1 MNVYDLDIGSNNWW
15 YASMYYLLCAEHM
28 LVACQSCCSSWVSS
42 LLQLSISNNIKHT
55 SDSRHLLLASELSHQ
70 SQKSVSYEDKVCL
83 VSFLIPQYCVHA
95 PYLVVGWD
103 QL

>member
-1 MNVYDLDIGSNNWW
+1 MVLSISGMQAHIICLAKSTCLLAVRHAAPHGSP
-15 YASMYYLLCAEHM
+15 A
-28 LVACQSCCSSWVSS
+28 
-42 LLQLSISNNIKHT
+42 LLQLAAGNNSKHA
-55 SDSRHLLLASELSHQ
+55 SGSRHLLHASVQSHQ

-95 PYLVVGWD
+95 PYLVVGRN

>member
-1 MNVYDLDIGSNNWW
+1 
-15 YASMYYLLCAEHM
+15 M
-28 LVACQSCCSSWVSS
+28 LVVCQACCSCWVPS
-42 LLQLSISNNIKHT
+42 LLQLAASNNIKHA
-55 SDSRHLLLASELSHQ
+55 SGSRRLLLASVQTHQ

-95 PYLVVGWD
+95 PYLVIGRD